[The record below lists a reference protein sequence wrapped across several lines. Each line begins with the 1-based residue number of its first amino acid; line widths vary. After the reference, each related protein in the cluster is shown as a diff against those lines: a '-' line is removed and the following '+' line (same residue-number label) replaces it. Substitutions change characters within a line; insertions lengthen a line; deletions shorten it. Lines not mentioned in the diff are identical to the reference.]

1 MLHGDRG
8 SLRAGD
14 RSCLVFNEECDGEQI
29 RYPASAM
36 SVFALEIA
44 AFVDYV
50 LSAGVEGPTSGVGE
64 RRSLAVVQAGYE
76 SVASGRAVDLEQRF
90 GGL

>member
-36 SVFALEIA
+36 SVFAQEIA

-50 LSAGVEGPTSGVGE
+50 SAGVEGPTSGVGE